1 MQNLIL
7 SLNIVLPLFLLM
19 VLGYFLKTVGMLDK
33 VTLKKMNSLIFKAFL
48 PCLIFYNVYTSEISD
63 IFDKK
68 LVFFSVG
75 CVVASFLVLMAV
87 IPFIEKDNK
96 KRGVIIQGIF
106 RSNFVIFGIPLS
118 VALYGDGIVGSA
130 AVLIAIVVPVYNFLA
145 VLTLEIFRG
154 GKPNLGKIAKGI
166 VTNPLIIASLAGLAA
181 MFGGLKLP
189 GAIEDTIGDV
199 SKITTPLALIVL
211 GGSMDFKKN
220 RQQCQA
226 ACHIGGGQTCADTAC
241 VFAPGNTYG
250 LPRCGAG
257 NFAVDICFAYGCVL
271 FLHGS
276 ADGRRRR
283 AGRSDSGV
291 QHQSVRCYG
300 VFVDICLKA
309 NGCNVSNT

>member
-211 GGSMDFKKN
+211 GGSMDFKKTGSN
-220 RQQCQA
+220 AKQLAISVVGRLVLIPLVFLPLAIHMGFRDAELAILLSIFASPTAVSSFSMAQQM
-226 ACHIGGGQTCADTAC
+226 GGDDELAGQIVVFNTSLC
-241 VFAPGNTYG
+241 VATVFLWIFA
-250 LPRCGAG
+250 LKQM
-257 NFAVDICFAYGCVL
+257 
-271 FLHGS
+271 
-276 ADGRRRR
+276 
-283 AGRSDSGV
+283 GV
-291 QHQSVRCYG
+291 M
-300 VFVDICLKA
+300 
-309 NGCNVSNT
+309 